1 MAATLH
7 LELVSPER
15 LLVSEP
21 VEMVIV
27 PGTEGYFG
35 VLPQH
40 MLLLSTLRPG
50 VIDVY
55 SNGAV
60 SERYFVTGGFAEVTG
75 ESCTVLVDEA
85 LPLASL
91 TKGYAADRMARA
103 RAQMDAATSDEDRRR
118 AAEAIVH
125 AEAMAQHAAA

>member
-21 VEMVIV
+21 VEMVVV
-27 PGTEGYFG
+27 PGAEGVFG
-35 VLPQH
+35 VMPQH
-40 MLLLSTLRPG
+40 MLLVSTLKPG

-55 SNGAV
+55 NGGAIT
-60 SERYFVTGGFAEVTG
+60 ERYFVTGGFAEVTG

-91 TKGYAADRMARA
+91 TRVFVTERLTLAKARL
-103 RAQMDAATSDEDRRR
+103 DAATSDEESRR
-118 AAEAIVH
+118 ASELIVH
-125 AEAMAQHAAA
+125 AELMAEYAVN

>member
-7 LELVSPER
+7 LEVVSPEH
-15 LLVSEP
+15 LLLSAP
-21 VEMVIV
+21 VEMVVV

-55 SNGAV
+55 TGGAI
-60 SERYFVTGGFAEVTG
+60 SERYYVTGGFAEVTG
-75 ESCTVLVDEA
+75 ASCTVLVDEA
-85 LPLASL
+85 LPLTSL
-91 TKGYAADRMARA
+91 TKAFVADRLAKA
-103 RAQMDAATSDEDRRR
+103 KAKMDAAATEEDTRR
-118 AAEAIVH
+118 AAEAIVN
-125 AEAMAQHAAA
+125 AEAMAEFAV